1 MSSQWPLRRE
11 RLLVISL
18 SAFLVTCAGN
28 DAAHPANDPPHAAS
42 PMSTEGAAPS
52 AEIET
57 DEAVVAT
64 AVDDAEAS
72 ACPAGMILVEGE
84 FCPNVAQKCKQWL
97 DPSGRYHEFRCA
109 EYAKPATCKS
119 KKKEKLRFCI
129 DRDEEV
135 YPDADASGA
144 AGLASALDDPR
155 PTNHVSWLSAKAACE
170 SKGARLCSEHEW
182 TFACEGEEMRPY
194 PYGFVRDAS
203 ACNID
208 RDELGGGVGRL
219 HDKRTAVGANPRCAS
234 PFGVLDMAGNLEEW
248 TTASTKHEHATLLKG
263 SWWLPGRS
271 TCRAANGGHDA
282 YYHGTETG
290 FRCCK

>member
-1 MSSQWPLRRE
+1 MPWQSQWSAAGVRRE
-11 RLLVISL
+11 RWLVVSL

-28 DAAHPANDPPHAAS
+28 DAAYAPSDPPRPGVRLAIEGEIAPRVEQSTVEDAVAS
-42 PMSTEGAAPS
+42 AVIDADEGA
-52 AEIET
+52 
-57 DEAVVAT
+57 
-64 AVDDAEAS
+64 
-72 ACPAGMILVEGE
+72 CPEGMILVEGS
-84 FCPNVAQKCKQWL
+84 FCPNVAQTCKKWL
-97 DPSGRYHEFRCA
+97 DPKGRYHEFRCA
-109 EYAKPATCKS
+109 EYAQPSTCKS
-119 KKKEKLRFCI
+119 KQKQKMRFCI
-129 DRDEEV
+129 DRDEQKL
-135 YPDADASGA
+135 ATA
-144 AGLASALDDPR
+144 ADDPR
-155 PTNHVSWLSAKAACE
+155 PTNQVSWLAAKAQCE

-194 PYGFVRDAS
+194 PYGFARDAT

-208 RDELGGGVGRL
+208 RDDLGGGVGRL
-219 HDKRTAVGANPRCAS
+219 HDQRTAVGANPKCAS